1 MRNSIKLLRITLL
14 MCTLMFTTGCIHYYP
29 EMIDGED
36 GRDPTK
42 VSVAIQLEFNPTIS
56 FSKLLSRQQV
66 DEPIYQR
73 FVIEVSKSGSVVAH
87 KEAYF
92 PADEMQENTEI
103 TLPFEIPLHAVE
115 YDVSVWSDYCVTPAA
130 GGALYDASS
139 LVPVVCASSY
149 QACSELKVC
158 YYANTSID
166 LRPYRDSWDYH
177 HKLNL
182 VLDKPVGK
190 YQIMTTD
197 IKAFLRNND
206 SDSLHVRVE
215 YNDYHPFGFNVP
227 AENTEMYNDGVM
239 FNNAVSTHAVDENGE
254 LCLAY
259 DYIFVPPNV
268 DRTTRITLTISDDKG
283 ELIVKYNNIEIS
295 YRAGKVTTLYGKFLT
310 QTSSGG
316 IGIDPNWEDE
326 IIIEI

>member
-1 MRNSIKLLRITLL
+1 MRHSLRIVSV
-14 MCTLMFTTGCIHYYP
+14 TLMMCIMMLTSGCIHYYP
-29 EMIDGED
+29 EFVDGEE

-56 FSKLLSRQQV
+56 FTKLLSRQN
-66 DEPIYQR
+66 DDMPIYQR
-73 FVIEVSKSGSVVAH
+73 FVIEVSKSGYVVAH

-92 PADEMQENTEI
+92 PAYEVQENTEI

-115 YDVSVWSDYCVTPAA
+115 YDVSVWSDYCTTST
-130 GGALYDASS
+130 GSGALYDASS
-139 LVPVVCASSY
+139 LTPIVSKLPYSG
-149 QACSELKVC
+149 CSELKMC

-182 VLDKPVGK
+182 SLNKPVGK

-197 IKAFLRNND
+197 IKAFLMNHD
-206 SDSLHVRVE
+206 ADSLFVSVE
-215 YNDYHPFGFNVP
+215 YNDYHPLGYNVCATTP
-227 AENTEMYNDGVM
+227 EIFNDGVV
-239 FNNAVSTHAVDENGE
+239 FGNSVSTGAIDENGE
-254 LCLAY
+254 LCLAF

-283 ELIVKYNNIEIS
+283 EQIVKYNNIELS

-310 QTSSGG
+310 QSSSGG